1 MQPLSRQSDSGKSH
15 ELWIDVLKGIA
26 IILVVYGHNCTDN
39 SFVQAFHMPLFF
51 LLSGF
56 LFSPKPART
65 YLHRSVTRLV
75 VPYVVFLVII
85 ALPQLA
91 SLALHGNLM
100 GGVNI

>member
-1 MQPLSRQSDSGKSH
+1 MEPIVSPHIAARQH
-15 ELWIDVLKGIA
+15 TLWIDVLKGIA

-56 LFSPKPART
+56 LFSPKPTPVYFR
-65 YLHRSVTRLV
+65 RSVARLV
-75 VPYVVFLVII
+75 VPYIVFIIVIS
-85 ALPQLA
+85 LPQLA
-91 SLALHGNLM
+91 SLALHGDLR

>member
-56 LFSPKPART
+56 LFSPKPTPIYFR
-65 YLHRSVTRLV
+65 RSVARLV
-75 VPYVVFLVII
+75 VPYIVFIIVIS
-85 ALPQLA
+85 LPQ
-91 SLALHGNLM
+91 
-100 GGVNI
+100 